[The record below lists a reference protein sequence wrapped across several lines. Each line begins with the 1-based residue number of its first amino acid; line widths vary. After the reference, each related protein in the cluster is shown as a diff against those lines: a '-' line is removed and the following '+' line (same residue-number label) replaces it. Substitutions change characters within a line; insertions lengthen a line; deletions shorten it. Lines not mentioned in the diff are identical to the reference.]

1 MSEEY
6 RLFGELAH
14 RYDLH
19 TPPNHYQHDQAFVI
33 ETALEVAPNDCRLLD
48 IGCGTGVL
56 LERAIEAGIDAYGI
70 DSAPEMIAVA
80 RQRVEPR
87 RIRVQRMQDLAE
99 EGAYDVVCSL
109 SWPIHYCRSRAELAA
124 VIQRC
129 HRALRTGGCLILQ
142 VADGAQMIG
151 AVNVDR
157 EPGPLGEP
165 DDTLFIYRF
174 RALHDT
180 DHRAI
185 AEYIYASQSLG
196 ELLCEKH
203 ELRFANPAVISDVLQ
218 AAGLQEVH
226 VVKCDT
232 LSPFV
237 LGRV

>member
-19 TPPNHYQHDQAFVI
+19 TPPDHYQHDQAFVI
-33 ETALEVAPNDCRLLD
+33 ETALEVEPDHCRLLD

-87 RIRVQRMQDLAE
+87 RVRVQRMQDLAE

-109 SWPIHYCRSRAELAA
+109 SWPIHYCRSREELAD
-124 VIQRC
+124 VIWRC
-129 HRALRTGGCLILQ
+129 HRALRPGGCLILQ
-142 VADGAQMIG
+142 VADDEQMTG

-157 EPGPLGEP
+157 EPGPSGEP
-165 DDTLFIYRF
+165 DNTLFIYRF

-180 DHRAI
+180 EHRVI
-185 AEYIYASQSLG
+185 AEYVYVSPALG
-196 ELLCEKH
+196 EILCEQH
-203 ELRFANPAVISDVLQ
+203 ELRFASPVVILNVLR
-218 AAGLQEVH
+218 AAGFQGVH
-226 VVKCDT
+226 VVNCDSV
-232 LSPFV
+232 SPFLV
-237 LGRV
+237 GRA